1 MLFLSIYL
9 YHNLKKIKKGV
20 GMTHSDFKTHLQ
32 AYKNY
37 CACIQKDLK
46 KIKSKKQ
53 KTLNQTQLNHSLQK
67 RFFEWENQ
75 K

>member
-1 MLFLSIYL
+1 
-9 YHNLKKIKKGV
+9 
-20 GMTHSDFKTHLQ
+20 MTHSAFKTHLK

-46 KIKSKKQ
+46 KIKSKEQ